1 MGLKWSF
8 NDNQRWKSLCLTNWR
23 QDKKFLSTKCSNYI
37 IINYIDNFFWELENT
52 NSVSFSLASLKITI
66 FIGICWQLI
75 PSWNA
80 AYPAAAAA
88 YPAAAAAYPA
98 AAVDWTA
105 RAARCFAED
114 SVWFSA
120 ATKPQVRRAV
130 HFSLDQALLYNSKN
144 LKKLHYLVYI
154 FACTKPR
161 SDADY
166 FFRNG
171 ILADVIILIRK
182 NPERRFNAVLQS
194 SPSLNWSSS
203 CQQFNFSD
211 CSIPLR

>member
-1 MGLKWSF
+1 M
-8 NDNQRWKSLCLTNWR
+8 
-23 QDKKFLSTKCSNYI
+23 STKCSNYI

-130 HFSLDQALLYNSKN
+130 HFSLDQALLYLTRFWWSRSYSDWKSYKLALYCKSFHNSKN

-154 FACTKPR
+154 FAKVKR
-161 SDADY
+161 SS
-166 FFRNG
+166 
-171 ILADVIILIRK
+171 K
-182 NPERRFNAVLQS
+182 
-194 SPSLNWSSS
+194 
-203 CQQFNFSD
+203 
-211 CSIPLR
+211 